1 MIFYMTYRSETMLAE
16 NLSASFL
23 KQLTPSQPYSIELG
37 YFRSKI
43 FITDSFA
50 NPLIA
55 AASPLISLL
64 ERIHIAQ
71 ELPNIDA
78 LRTDVSHEFQAFFSR
93 LHQHAY
99 SEEFY
104 TLANYL
110 LAATTDELLGKSYL
124 RLNGCIQTFEAFTPI
139 TQDGVGPEEHF
150 FAIITHLLQDPGPF
164 LDLIELAYYCLLI
177 GFEGKYHLE
186 HNGRLILDNL
196 TETLYHTINK
206 YRANKQHK
214 LFKNYVLKTRHDP
227 KNNGRKKIIFVT
239 AISIVSF
246 MLSTQYWLK
255 LQTQQLLQISNSEME
270 YFS

>member
-1 MIFYMTYRSETMLAE
+1 MTYRSEMMLAE

-23 KQLTPSQPYSIELG
+23 KQLTPNKPYALELG

-43 FITDSFA
+43 FITDSFT

-71 ELPNIDA
+71 ELPNIEELQSDIH
-78 LRTDVSHEFQAFFSR
+78 HEFQAFFSR
-93 LHQHAY
+93 LQQHAY
-99 SEEFY
+99 SDEFY
-104 TLANYL
+104 ALANYL

-124 RLNGCIQTFEAFTPI
+124 RLHGSIQTFSAFTPI
-139 TQDGVGPEEHF
+139 TQDGIGPEEHF
-150 FAIITHLLQDPGPF
+150 FSIIAHLLHDPGPF
-164 LDLIELAYYCLLI
+164 LDLIELSYYCLLI

-196 TETLYHTINK
+196 TETLFQTIHK
-206 YRANKQHK
+206 HRANKQHK
-214 LFKNYVLKTRHDP
+214 LFKNYVLKTGQDT
-227 KNNGRKKIIFVT
+227 KKQSRQKILIIT
-239 AISIVSF
+239 TLSIFCLILGSQF
-246 MLSTQYWLK
+246 WIKY
-255 LQTQQLLQISNSEME
+255 QTQKMLQASPSTME

>member
-1 MIFYMTYRSETMLAE
+1 MLAE

-23 KQLTPSQPYSIELG
+23 KQLTPNKPYSLELG

-43 FITDSFA
+43 FVTDSFT

-71 ELPNIDA
+71 DLPNIDE
-78 LRTDVSHEFQAFFSR
+78 LHLDISHEFQAFYSR
-93 LHQHAY
+93 LQQHAY

-104 TLANYL
+104 ALANYL

-124 RLNGCIQTFEAFTPI
+124 RLKGLIHQFSAFTPI
-139 TQDGVGPEEHF
+139 TQDGIGPEEHF
-150 FAIITHLLQDPGPF
+150 FSIIAYLLQDPGPF

-186 HNGRLILDNL
+186 HNGRLVLDNL
-196 TETLYHTINK
+196 TETLFQIINK
-206 YRANKQHK
+206 HRANKHHK
-214 LFKNYVLKTRHDP
+214 LFKNYVLKTNHDSK
-227 KNNGRKKIIFVT
+227 KNVRQKIILIT
-239 AISIVSF
+239 ITSIF
-246 MLSTQYWLK
+246 CIILSAHFWLK
-255 LQTQQLLQISNSEME
+255 FQTQKMLQESATKTE
-270 YFS
+270 YFSS